1 MRATRL
7 LPAAALLSSVLLL
20 GGCGAINNL
29 LGGDQ
34 AVRDAESGE
43 VTDAGKGDV
52 FSLKVG
58 DCFDDES
65 GTEVSELPLKPCS
78 GPHAYETYY
87 DFSLTGDEYPGMS
100 AIDAEAEANC
110 GAAFEDF
117 VGISYDEST
126 LGYSYLTPTQRSW
139 EEGGDR
145 LVSCYVGDP
154 AGPVSGSLAGAA
166 R

>member
-1 MRATRL
+1 MRTTRL

-20 GGCGAINNL
+20 GGCTAIGNL
-29 LGGDQ
+29 FGGDQ
-34 AVRDAESGE
+34 AVRDADSGE

-52 FSLKVG
+52 FALKVG
-58 DCFDDES
+58 DCFDDEA

-78 GPHAYETYY
+78 GPHDFETYY
-87 DFSLTGDEYPGMS
+87 DFSLPGDEYPGMS
-100 AIDAEAEANC
+100 EIDSQAETEC
-110 GAAFEDF
+110 GAAFDDF
-117 VGISYDEST
+117 VGIPYEEST
-126 LGYSYLTPTQRSW
+126 LGYSYLTPTQKSW
-139 EEGGDR
+139 EQGGDR